1 MKGRVYMTKS
11 AFVAIVGKP
20 NVGKSS
26 LLNLLVGEK
35 IAIISDKP
43 QTTRTRITGVLTEG
57 ETQLVFIDT
66 PGLHKPKNKLGDYMV
81 KQVSESVGDVDC
93 AIFVTDPLGEINEAE
108 LQLIEN
114 IRQLRMPAIL
124 VINKIDTLSNKED
137 MVKKMVALSEM
148 YPFEQVVPISVR
160 QKDGTDLLL
169 RLIQEQAQEGPHFFP
184 TDTLTDQP
192 EKIIAAEIIREKVL
206 RNMRDEIPHG
216 TAVVIERMRERE
228 NRDDIIDIDATILC
242 EKSSH
247 KGMIIGKQGSMLKKI
262 ASESR
267 TELETFLDMKVN
279 LKCWVK
285 IREDWRNSEFSI
297 RDLGFN

>member
-1 MKGRVYMTKS
+1 MTKS

-81 KQVSESVGDVDC
+81 KQVTDSVGDVDC
-93 AIFVTDPLGEINEAE
+93 AVFVTDPLGEVTEAE
-108 LQLIEN
+108 MQLIEN
-114 IRQLRMPAIL
+114 IRQLHLPAIL
-124 VINKIDTLSNKED
+124 VINKIDTLQNKED
-137 MVKKMVALSEM
+137 MVKKMVTISGM
-148 YPFEQVVPISVR
+148 YDFEEVVPISVY
-160 QKDGTDLLL
+160 QKDGTELLL
-169 RLIQEQAQEGPHFFP
+169 KLIQDQAQEGPHFFP

-192 EKIIAAEIIREKVL
+192 EKVIVAEIIREKVL

-216 TAVVIERMRERE
+216 TAVVIERMRERPGK
-228 NRDDIIDIDATILC
+228 DIMDIDATILC

-262 ASESR
+262 ASQSRQEIESF
-267 TELETFLDMKVN
+267 LETRVN
-279 LKCWVK
+279 LQCWVK
-285 IREDWRNSEFSI
+285 IREDWRNIEFSI

>member
-1 MKGRVYMTKS
+1 MTKS

-43 QTTRTRITGVLTEG
+43 QTTRTRITGVLTKG

-81 KQVSESVGDVDC
+81 KQVTDSVGDVDC
-93 AIFVTDPLGEINEAE
+93 AVFVTDPLGEVTEAE
-108 LQLIEN
+108 MQLIEN
-114 IRQLRMPAIL
+114 IRQLHLPAIL
-124 VINKIDTLSNKED
+124 VINKIDTLQNKED
-137 MVKKMVALSEM
+137 MVKKMVTISGM
-148 YPFEQVVPISVR
+148 YDFEEVVPISVY
-160 QKDGTDLLL
+160 QKDGTELLL
-169 RLIQEQAQEGPHFFP
+169 KLIQDQAQEGPHFFSN
-184 TDTLTDQP
+184 DTLTDQP
-192 EKIIAAEIIREKVL
+192 EKVIVAEIIREKVL

-216 TAVVIERMRERE
+216 TAVVIERMRERPGK
-228 NRDDIIDIDATILC
+228 DIMDIDATILC

-262 ASESR
+262 ASQSRQEIESF
-267 TELETFLDMKVN
+267 LETRVN
-279 LKCWVK
+279 LQCWVK

>member
-1 MKGRVYMTKS
+1 MTKS

-57 ETQLVFIDT
+57 EVQLVFIDT

-81 KQVSESVGDVDC
+81 KQVTDSVGDVDC
-93 AIFVTDPLGEINEAE
+93 AIFVTDPLGEVTEAE
-108 LQLIEN
+108 QQLIEN
-114 IRQLRMPAIL
+114 IRQLHLPAIL
-124 VINKIDTLSNKED
+124 VINKIDTLTNKED
-137 MVKKMVALSEM
+137 MVKKMVVISEM

-160 QKDGTDLLL
+160 EKDGTDLLL
-169 RLIQEQAQEGPHFFP
+169 SLIQEQAQEGPHFFP
-184 TDTLTDQP
+184 NDALTDQP
-192 EKIIAAEIIREKVL
+192 EKVIAAEIIREKVL

-216 TAVVIERMRERE
+216 TAVVIERMRERPDKE
-228 NRDDIIDIDATILC
+228 IMDIDATILC

-262 ASESR
+262 ASQSR
-267 TELETFLDMKVN
+267 EELENFLEVRVN
-279 LKCWVK
+279 LQCWVK
-285 IREDWRNSEFSI
+285 VREDWRNSEFSI

>member
-1 MKGRVYMTKS
+1 MTKS

-81 KQVSESVGDVDC
+81 KQVTDSVGDVDC
-93 AIFVTDPLGEINEAE
+93 AVFVTDPLGEVTEAE
-108 LQLIEN
+108 MQLIEN
-114 IRQLRMPAIL
+114 IRQLHLPAIL
-124 VINKIDTLSNKED
+124 VINKIDTLQNKED
-137 MVKKMVALSEM
+137 MVKKMVTISGM
-148 YPFEQVVPISVR
+148 YDFEEVVPISVY
-160 QKDGTDLLL
+160 QKDGTELLL
-169 RLIQEQAQEGPHFFP
+169 KLIQDQAQEGPHFFP
-184 TDTLTDQP
+184 NDTLTDQP
-192 EKIIAAEIIREKVL
+192 EKVIVAEIIREKVL

-216 TAVVIERMRERE
+216 TAVVIERMRERPGK
-228 NRDDIIDIDATILC
+228 DIMDIDATILC

-262 ASESR
+262 ASQSRQEIESF
-267 TELETFLDMKVN
+267 LETRVN
-279 LKCWVK
+279 LQCWVK

-297 RDLGFN
+297 HDLGFN

>member
-1 MKGRVYMTKS
+1 MTKS

-43 QTTRTRITGVLTEG
+43 QTTRTRITGVLTEE

-81 KQVSESVGDVDC
+81 KQVSDSVGDVDC
-93 AIFVTDPLGEINEAE
+93 AVFVTDPLGEVTESE
-108 LQLIEN
+108 KQLIEN
-114 IRQLRMPAIL
+114 IRQLHLPAIL
-124 VINKIDTLSNKED
+124 VINKIDTLANKDD
-137 MVKKMVALSEM
+137 MVKKMVEISQM
-148 YPFEQVVPISVR
+148 YPFEQVVPISVKE
-160 QKDGTDLLL
+160 KDGTKLLL
-169 RLIQEQAQEGPHFFP
+169 DLIKEQAQEGHHFFP
-184 TDTLTDQP
+184 NDTLTDQP
-192 EKIIAAEIIREKVL
+192 EKVIVAEIIREKVL

-216 TAVVIERMRERE
+216 TAVVIERMRER
-228 NRDDIIDIDATILC
+228 NGKDIMDIDATILC

-247 KGMIIGKQGSMLKKI
+247 KGMIIGKQGAMLKKI
-262 ASESR
+262 ASQSR
-267 TELETFLDMKVN
+267 EEIEGFLETRVN
-279 LKCWVK
+279 LQCWVK

>member
-1 MKGRVYMTKS
+1 MTKS

-81 KQVSESVGDVDC
+81 KQVTDSVGDVDC
-93 AIFVTDPLGEINEAE
+93 AVFETDPLGEVTEAE
-108 LQLIEN
+108 MQLIEN
-114 IRQLRMPAIL
+114 IRQLHLPAIL
-124 VINKIDTLSNKED
+124 VINKIDTLQNKED
-137 MVKKMVALSEM
+137 MVKKMVTISGM
-148 YPFEQVVPISVR
+148 YDFEEVVPISVY
-160 QKDGTDLLL
+160 QKDGTELLL
-169 RLIQEQAQEGPHFFP
+169 KLIQDQAQEGPHFFP

-192 EKIIAAEIIREKVL
+192 EKVIVAEIIREKVL

-216 TAVVIERMRERE
+216 TAVVIERMRERPGK
-228 NRDDIIDIDATILC
+228 DIMDIDATILC

-262 ASESR
+262 ASQSRQEIESF
-267 TELETFLDMKVN
+267 LETRVN
-279 LKCWVK
+279 LQCWVK

>member
-1 MKGRVYMTKS
+1 MTKS

-57 ETQLVFIDT
+57 GTQLVFIDT

-81 KQVSESVGDVDC
+81 KQVTDSVGDVDC
-93 AIFVTDPLGEINEAE
+93 AVFVTDPLGEVTEAE
-108 LQLIEN
+108 MQLIEN
-114 IRQLRMPAIL
+114 IRHLHLPAIL
-124 VINKIDTLSNKED
+124 VINKIDTLQNKED
-137 MVKKMVALSEM
+137 MVKKMVTISGM
-148 YPFEQVVPISVR
+148 YDFEEVVPISVY
-160 QKDGTDLLL
+160 QKDGTELLL
-169 RLIQEQAQEGPHFFP
+169 KLIQDQAQEGPHFFP
-184 TDTLTDQP
+184 NDTLTDQP
-192 EKIIAAEIIREKVL
+192 EKVIVAEIIREKVL

-216 TAVVIERMRERE
+216 TAVVIDRMRERPGK
-228 NRDDIIDIDATILC
+228 DIMDIDATILC

-262 ASESR
+262 ASQSRQEIESF
-267 TELETFLDMKVN
+267 LETRVN
-279 LKCWVK
+279 LQCWVK

>member
-1 MKGRVYMTKS
+1 MTKS

-81 KQVSESVGDVDC
+81 KQVTDSVGDVDC
-93 AIFVTDPLGEINEAE
+93 AVFVTDPLGEVTEAE
-108 LQLIEN
+108 MQLIEN
-114 IRQLRMPAIL
+114 IRQLHLPVIL
-124 VINKIDTLSNKED
+124 VINKIDTLQNKED
-137 MVKKMVALSEM
+137 MVKKMVTISGM
-148 YPFEQVVPISVR
+148 YDFEEVVPISVY
-160 QKDGTDLLL
+160 QKDGTELLL
-169 RLIQEQAQEGPHFFP
+169 KLIQDQAQEGPHFFP
-184 TDTLTDQP
+184 NDTLTNQP
-192 EKIIAAEIIREKVL
+192 EKVIVAEIIREKVL

-216 TAVVIERMRERE
+216 TAVVIERMRERPGK
-228 NRDDIIDIDATILC
+228 DIMDIDATILC

-262 ASESR
+262 ASQSRQEIESF
-267 TELETFLDMKVN
+267 LETRVN
-279 LKCWVK
+279 LQCWVK

>member
-1 MKGRVYMTKS
+1 MTKS

-57 ETQLVFIDT
+57 EVQLVFIDT

-81 KQVSESVGDVDC
+81 KQVSDSVGDVDC
-93 AIFVTDPLGEINEAE
+93 AVLVTDPFGEIVDSER
-108 LQLIEN
+108 QLIEN
-114 IRQLRMPAIL
+114 IKELRLPAIL
-124 VINKIDTLSNKED
+124 VINKIDTLANKED

-148 YPFEQVVPISVR
+148 YDFTEVVPISVKER
-160 QKDGTDLLL
+160 DGTDLLL
-169 RLIQEQAQEGPHFFP
+169 KLIQDQAQEAPHFFP
-184 TDTLTDQP
+184 SDTLTDQP
-192 EKIIAAEIIREKVL
+192 EKVIAAEIIREKVL

-216 TAVVIERMRERE
+216 TAVVIERMRERQGK
-228 NRDDIIDIDATILC
+228 NMMDIDATILC
-242 EKSSH
+242 EKASH
-247 KGMIIGKQGSMLKKI
+247 KGMIIGKKGAMLKKI

-267 TELETFLDMKVN
+267 QEIEAFLDSPVN
-279 LKCWVK
+279 LQCWVK
-285 IREDWRNSEFSI
+285 IREDWRNNEFSI

>member
-1 MKGRVYMTKS
+1 MTKS

-57 ETQLVFIDT
+57 EVQLVFIDT

-81 KQVSESVGDVDC
+81 KQVTDSVGDVDC
-93 AIFVTDPLGEINEAE
+93 AIFVTDPLGEVTEAE
-108 LQLIEN
+108 QQLIEN
-114 IRQLRMPAIL
+114 IRQLHLPAIL
-124 VINKIDTLSNKED
+124 VINKIDTLTNKED
-137 MVKKMVALSEM
+137 MVKKMVAISEM

-160 QKDGTDLLL
+160 EKDGTDLLL
-169 RLIQEQAQEGPHFFP
+169 SLIQEQAQEGPHFFP
-184 TDTLTDQP
+184 NDALTDQP
-192 EKIIAAEIIREKVL
+192 EKVIAAEIIREKVL
-206 RNMRDEIPHG
+206 QNMRDEIPHG
-216 TAVVIERMRERE
+216 TAVVIERMRERPDKE
-228 NRDDIIDIDATILC
+228 IMDIDATILC

-262 ASESR
+262 ASQSR
-267 TELETFLDMKVN
+267 EELENFLEVRVN
-279 LKCWVK
+279 LQCWVK
-285 IREDWRNSEFSI
+285 VREDWRNSEFSI
-297 RDLGFN
+297 RNLGFN

>member
-1 MKGRVYMTKS
+1 MTKS

-81 KQVSESVGDVDC
+81 KQVTDSVGDVDC
-93 AIFVTDPLGEINEAE
+93 AVFVTDPLGEVTEAE
-108 LQLIEN
+108 MQLIEN
-114 IRQLRMPAIL
+114 IRQLHLPAIL
-124 VINKIDTLSNKED
+124 VINKIDTLQNKED
-137 MVKKMVALSEM
+137 MVKKMVTISGM
-148 YPFEQVVPISVR
+148 YDFEEVVPISVY
-160 QKDGTDLLL
+160 QKDGTELLL
-169 RLIQEQAQEGPHFFP
+169 KFIQDQAQEGPHFFP
-184 TDTLTDQP
+184 NDTLTDQP
-192 EKIIAAEIIREKVL
+192 EKVIVAEIIREKVL

-216 TAVVIERMRERE
+216 TAVVIERMRERPGK
-228 NRDDIIDIDATILC
+228 DIMDIDATILC

-262 ASESR
+262 ASQSRQEIESF
-267 TELETFLDMKVN
+267 LETRVN
-279 LKCWVK
+279 LQCWVK

>member
-1 MKGRVYMTKS
+1 MTKS

-81 KQVSESVGDVDC
+81 KQVTDSVGDVHC
-93 AIFVTDPLGEINEAE
+93 AVFVTDPLGEVTEAE
-108 LQLIEN
+108 MQLIEN
-114 IRQLRMPAIL
+114 IRQLHLPAIL
-124 VINKIDTLSNKED
+124 VINKIDTLQNKED
-137 MVKKMVALSEM
+137 MVKKMVTISGM
-148 YPFEQVVPISVR
+148 YDFEEVVPISVY
-160 QKDGTDLLL
+160 QKDGTELLL
-169 RLIQEQAQEGPHFFP
+169 KLIQDQAQEGPHFFP
-184 TDTLTDQP
+184 NDTLTDQP
-192 EKIIAAEIIREKVL
+192 EKVIVAEIIREKVL

-216 TAVVIERMRERE
+216 TAVVIERMRERPGK
-228 NRDDIIDIDATILC
+228 DIMDIDATILC

-262 ASESR
+262 ASQSRQEIESF
-267 TELETFLDMKVN
+267 LETRVN
-279 LKCWVK
+279 LQCWVK

>member
-1 MKGRVYMTKS
+1 MTKS

-57 ETQLVFIDT
+57 EVQLVFIDT

-81 KQVSESVGDVDC
+81 KQVTDSVGDVDC
-93 AIFVTDPLGEINEAE
+93 AIFVTDPLGEVTEE
-108 LQLIEN
+108 EQQLIEN
-114 IRQLRMPAIL
+114 IRQLHLPAIL
-124 VINKIDTLSNKED
+124 VINKIDTLTNKED
-137 MVKKMVALSEM
+137 MVKKMVAISEM

-160 QKDGTDLLL
+160 EKDGTDLLL
-169 RLIQEQAQEGPHFFP
+169 SLIQEQAQEGPHFFP
-184 TDTLTDQP
+184 NDALTDQP
-192 EKIIAAEIIREKVL
+192 EKVIAAEIIREKVL

-216 TAVVIERMRERE
+216 TAVVIERMRERPDKE
-228 NRDDIIDIDATILC
+228 IMDIDATILC

-262 ASESR
+262 ASQSR
-267 TELETFLDMKVN
+267 EELENFLEVRVN
-279 LKCWVK
+279 LQCWVK
-285 IREDWRNSEFSI
+285 VREDWRNSEFSI

>member
-1 MKGRVYMTKS
+1 MTKS

-81 KQVSESVGDVDC
+81 KQVTDSVGDVDC
-93 AIFVTDPLGEINEAE
+93 AVFVTDPLGEVTEAE
-108 LQLIEN
+108 MQLIEN
-114 IRQLRMPAIL
+114 IRQFHLPAIL
-124 VINKIDTLSNKED
+124 VINKIDTLQNKED
-137 MVKKMVALSEM
+137 MVKKMVTISRM
-148 YPFEQVVPISVR
+148 YDFEEVVPISVY
-160 QKDGTDLLL
+160 QKDGTELLL
-169 RLIQEQAQEGPHFFP
+169 KLIQDQAQEGPHFFP
-184 TDTLTDQP
+184 NDTLTDQP
-192 EKIIAAEIIREKVL
+192 EKVIVAEIIREKVL

-216 TAVVIERMRERE
+216 TAVVIERMRERPGK
-228 NRDDIIDIDATILC
+228 DIMDIDATILC

-262 ASESR
+262 ASQSRQEIESF
-267 TELETFLDMKVN
+267 LETRVN
-279 LKCWVK
+279 LQCWVK

>member
-1 MKGRVYMTKS
+1 MTKS

-81 KQVSESVGDVDC
+81 KQVTDSVGDVDC
-93 AIFVTDPLGEINEAE
+93 AVFVTDPLGEVTEAE
-108 LQLIEN
+108 KQLIEN
-114 IRQLRMPAIL
+114 IRQLHLPAIL
-124 VINKIDTLSNKED
+124 VINKIDTLQNKED
-137 MVKKMVALSEM
+137 MVKKMVTISGM
-148 YPFEQVVPISVR
+148 YDFEEVVPISVY
-160 QKDGTDLLL
+160 QEDGTELLL
-169 RLIQEQAQEGPHFFP
+169 KLIQDQAQEGPHFFP
-184 TDTLTDQP
+184 NDTLTDQP
-192 EKIIAAEIIREKVL
+192 EKVIVAEIIREKVL

-216 TAVVIERMRERE
+216 TAVVIERMRERPGK
-228 NRDDIIDIDATILC
+228 DIMDIDATILC

-262 ASESR
+262 ASQSRQEIESF
-267 TELETFLDMKVN
+267 LETRVN
-279 LKCWVK
+279 LQCWVK

-297 RDLGFN
+297 RDLGFK